1 MNQNEHLDALKDIR
15 SIMDRSSRFISL
27 SGLTGVFAGVYAL
40 LGALAA
46 YYYLDIR
53 LSDSNYYQYALSE
66 DGSYRSSFLS
76 FFFLDAGLVLVAS
89 LLTGYL
95 LTQRKAKKAGQKLFD
110 KTALRLAV
118 NLFIPL
124 VSGGLF
130 CLILLSHKQVGLIA
144 PCMLLFYGLALIN
157 ASKYTL
163 NDIRYLGMCEIGLGL
178 ISAYYIGFGLLFWSI
193 GFGILHIIYGVVMYN
208 KYDRAGNYNK

>member
-27 SGLTGVFAGVYAL
+27 SGLSGVFIGFYAL
-40 LGALAA
+40 IGAYAA
-46 YYYLDIR
+46 YYYLDLKI
-53 LSDSNYYQYALSE
+53 SNSNYYHYAFTE
-66 DGSYRSSFLS
+66 EGSYNKSFLS
-76 FFFLDAGLVLVAS
+76 FFILDAGTVLLAS
-89 LLTGYL
+89 LLTAYL
-95 LTQRKAKKAGQKLFD
+95 LTSRKAKKTSQKLLD
-110 KTALRLAV
+110 KTAFRMAI

-124 VSGGLF
+124 VSGGVF
-130 CLILLSHKQVGLIA
+130 CLILLSHMQVGLIA

-163 NDIRYLGMCEIGLGL
+163 DDIRYLGMCEIVLGL

-193 GFGILHIIYGVVMYN
+193 GFGILHIIYGAVLYN
-208 KYDRAGNYNK
+208 KYERQTN